1 MAADVS
7 NLLTVKR
14 SQAAVRPLFLAP
26 PVGGYSHCYYELAR
40 NLDFEGA
47 VFGLQ
52 MDETV
57 PGTVEGM
64 AERYVEVVRRV
75 QPDESYLLG
84 GWSMGG
90 VVAYE
95 MARQLKAAS
104 CNVDLLLM
112 IDSYCPNSIPE
123 FAQAMTPADE
133 KLILQTLAAEL
144 GITDECMSPAERT
157 GLDEMPLDTLMAL
170 FVRLGREQNLLPAG
184 FDLGER
190 FERVLK
196 NSRAG
201 RSYRASPSDVEIQLI
216 RAKENKHPDWSV
228 GWASL
233 VKRVTMRE
241 LAGNHFSLLRQPHV
255 VAVAQV
261 LSNLIPA

>member
-7 NLLTVKR
+7 NLLALKR

-26 PVGGYSHCYYELAR
+26 PIGGYSHCYYELAR
-40 NLDFEGA
+40 NLDFQGA

-64 AERYVEVVRRV
+64 AEKYVEVVKGV
-75 QPDESYLLG
+75 QPDGSYLLG

-95 MARQLKAAS
+95 MASQLKAA
-104 CNVDLLLM
+104 NWDVDPLLM
-112 IDSYCPNSIPE
+112 IDSYCPNSVPE
-123 FAQAMTPADE
+123 FAEDMTPADE
-133 KLILQTLAAEL
+133 RLILQTLAAEL
-144 GITDECMSPAERT
+144 GITDEGTSPAERAAI
-157 GLDEMPLDTLMAL
+157 DEMPLDILMAV

-184 FDLGER
+184 FDLRER

-201 RSYRASPSDVEIQLI
+201 RAYRASPSDIEIQLI
-216 RAKENKHPDWSV
+216 RAYENSHPDWSV
-228 GWASL
+228 GWSSL
-233 VKRVTMRE
+233 AKRVTVRE
-241 LAGNHFSLLRQPHV
+241 LPGNHFSLLRQPDV
-255 VAVAQV
+255 LAVAQV
-261 LSNLIPA
+261 ISELMPP

>member
-14 SQAAVRPLFLAP
+14 SQVPVRPLFLAP

-40 NLDFEGA
+40 NLDFQGA

-52 MDETV
+52 LDETV

-64 AERYVEVVRRV
+64 AERYVEVIKGV
-75 QPDESYLLG
+75 QRDGSYLLG

-95 MARQLKAAS
+95 MARQLKAA
-104 CNVDLLLM
+104 NRNTDLLSM

-123 FAQAMTPADE
+123 FAEDMTPADE

-144 GITDECMSPAERT
+144 GITVEGMNPAERAA
-157 GLDEMPLDTLMAL
+157 LDEMPLDTLMAV
-170 FVRLGREQNLLPAG
+170 FVRLGRKQNLLPAG

-201 RSYRASPSDVEIQLI
+201 SSYRAAPSDVEIQLI
-216 RAKENKHPDWSV
+216 RAQDNKHQDWSV
-228 GWASL
+228 GWGSL
-233 VKRVTMRE
+233 AKRVTVRE
-241 LAGNHFSLLRQPHV
+241 LPGNHFSLLRQPHV
-255 VAVAQV
+255 LAVAQV
-261 LSNLIPA
+261 VSNLIRT